1 MNLAASG
8 IEYCRAFSYLV
19 VCRFQSLAPM
29 VDLSSRIKL
38 STGPIF
44 WHEAGDARRPAI
56 VFLHGSWHDNSQW
69 QEIVRH
75 LGVHFHCLAPDL
87 LGFGNSISTQM
98 PNSIEMEVAHL
109 HEFLSKLKLHP
120 VYFVGHSLGAW
131 IAASYTLKYP
141 DLVRGVVAI
150 SPEGFSLN
158 GWQKYSSWTRLL
170 LRHPL
175 LFKLWLKG
183 LQATISIS
191 DGVHPLVKSQAY
203 WQFMHKFPTTRHLLF
218 ERSIREIRQELVGDR
233 LSQFRSPLLV
243 LQIDKDDRFTIDQSQ
258 AYVRAVRESEYKSIS
273 SPEADSLELERRI
286 AREIQAF
293 VERVQLKID
302 REEVELW

>member
-1 MNLAASG
+1 
-8 IEYCRAFSYLV
+8 
-19 VCRFQSLAPM
+19 M

-38 STGPIF
+38 STGQIF

-56 VFLHGSWHDNSQW
+56 VFLHGSWHDSSQW

-75 LGVHFHCLAPDL
+75 VGAHFHCIAPDL
-87 LGFGNSISTQM
+87 LGFGNSIAIDPPT
-98 PNSIEMEVAHL
+98 SIEMEVAHL

-120 VYFVGHSLGAW
+120 VDFVGHSLGAW
-131 IAASYTLKYP
+131 IAVSYSLKYP

-150 SPEGFSLN
+150 SPDGFSLN
-158 GWQKYSSWTRLL
+158 GWQTYGSWTKLVLKHR
-170 LRHPL
+170 L

-191 DGVHPLVKSQAY
+191 DGAHSLVRSQAY
-203 WQFMHKFPTTRHLLF
+203 WQFMNKFPTTRYLLF

-233 LSQFRSPLLV
+233 LSQFRSQLLV
-243 LQIDKDDRFTIDQSQ
+243 LQIDKDDRFTIEQSQ
-258 AYVRAVRESEYKSIS
+258 AYVRAVRHSEYKSIIDS
-273 SPEADSLELERRI
+273 EIASLELERQI

-293 VERVQLKID
+293 VERVQIKID

>member
-1 MNLAASG
+1 
-8 IEYCRAFSYLV
+8 
-19 VCRFQSLAPM
+19 M

-38 STGPIF
+38 STGQIF
-44 WHEAGDARRPAI
+44 WHEAGDARRPAV
-56 VFLHGSWHDNSQW
+56 VFLHGSWHDSNQW

-75 LGVHFHCLAPDL
+75 VGAHFHCLAPDL
-87 LGFGNSISTQM
+87 LGFGNSISSHT
-98 PNSIEMEVAHL
+98 PTSIEMEVAHL

-131 IAASYTLKYP
+131 IAVSYTLKYP

-158 GWQKYSSWTRLL
+158 GWQKYSLSTKLL
-170 LRHPL
+170 LAHPL
-175 LFKLWLKG
+175 LFKLWLKS
-183 LQATISIS
+183 LAATISIS
-191 DGVHPLVKSQAY
+191 DGAHPLVKSQSY
-203 WQFMHKFPTTRHLLF
+203 WQFANKFPTTRHLLF
-218 ERSIREIRQELVGDR
+218 ERSTHQIRQELVADC

-243 LQIDKDDRFTIDQSQ
+243 LQIDKDDRFTIEQSQ
-258 AYVRAVRESEYKSIS
+258 DYVRSVQKSEYKSLRVS
-273 SPEADSLELERRI
+273 EVDSPDLDRQI

-293 VERVQLKID
+293 VERAQLKID

>member
-1 MNLAASG
+1 
-8 IEYCRAFSYLV
+8 
-19 VCRFQSLAPM
+19 M

-38 STGPIF
+38 STGHIF

-56 VFLHGSWHDNSQW
+56 VFLHGSWHDSSQW
-69 QEIVRH
+69 QEIVRYV
-75 LGVHFHCLAPDL
+75 GAHFHCLAPDL
-87 LGFGNSISTQM
+87 LGFSNSISSNT
-98 PNSIEMEVAHL
+98 PASIEMQVAHL
-109 HEFLSKLKLHP
+109 HEFLSTLKLHP

-141 DLVRGVVAI
+141 DLVRGVIAI

-158 GWQKYSSWTRLL
+158 GWQKYGSSTKLL
-170 LRHPL
+170 LRYPW

-191 DGVHPLVKSQAY
+191 DGAHLLVKSQAY
-203 WQFMHKFPTTRHLLF
+203 WQFMNTFPTTRHLLF
-218 ERSIREIRQELVGDR
+218 ERSTREIRQELVGDR

-243 LQIDKDDRFTIDQSQ
+243 LQIEKDDRFTIEQSQ
-258 AYVRAVRESEYKSIS
+258 AYVRSVRASEYKSIRNLDV
-273 SPEADSLELERRI
+273 ESLELERQI

-293 VERVQLKID
+293 VERSQLKID